1 MKSSLERK
9 QRKIGLLVLAM
20 SITAGV
26 VGGVLARSGTALP
39 AFVILGGLV
48 LVFALAIFAT
58 IPWWRSLDPMQRDAQ
73 YFGWYWGGAAGAA
86 AALVGI
92 IAFSGT
98 QSILM
103 KGALLVITGQ
113 VAGFVLFWIVWRLRH
128 HGGEA

>member
-20 SITAGV
+20 SIGAGIA
-26 VGGVLARSGTALP
+26 GGVLARSEAALP

-48 LVFALAIFAT
+48 LIFALAIFAT
-58 IPWWRSLDPMQRDAQ
+58 IPWWRSLDHMQRDAQ
-73 YFGWYWGGAAGAA
+73 YFGWYWGGTAGAA

-98 QSILM
+98 QSLLM
-103 KGALLVITGQ
+103 KGALLAVIGQ
-113 VAGFVLFWIVWRLRH
+113 VAGFALFWIVWRLRH
-128 HGGEA
+128 GGGEA